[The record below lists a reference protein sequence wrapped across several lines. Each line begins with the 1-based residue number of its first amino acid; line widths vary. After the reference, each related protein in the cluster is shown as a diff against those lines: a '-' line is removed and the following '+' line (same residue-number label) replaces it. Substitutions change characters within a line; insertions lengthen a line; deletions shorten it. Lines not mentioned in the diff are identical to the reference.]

1 VTPDAPAILDLQD
14 LRVGYPRADGG
25 LNWAVDGVNL
35 SVAPGERIGIVGESG
50 SGKSSLALSSLGL
63 ARGAVVRGTVGVDGT
78 SYRPAL
84 RSMRR
89 VRGSVVGLVLQ
100 DPLSA
105 LNPVITL
112 GRQLEEVLTT
122 RGTGRAEARARAVEL
137 LDRVGVAGAAR
148 RLDAYPRE
156 FSGGMRQRVVIA
168 MALMAGP
175 RLLIADEPT
184 TALDVRNQQK
194 VLELL
199 RELCAERQMALLLI
213 SHDIDV
219 VAEIAERTVL
229 FYAGRVIEEGPTA
242 PLLAEPAHPY
252 TAGLIACR
260 PRLTG
265 PLPDRL
271 PSIPGMPP
279 RPGELAGQCRFAP
292 RCGYAEDVCRASE
305 PALRDIGRERHLVAC
320 HLAEE
325 LQLRAPAV
333 SAPHQAPNG
342 VQP

>member
-1 VTPDAPAILDLQD
+1 VTSNVPPVLALQD
-14 LRVGYPRADGG
+14 LRVGYPRADGR
-25 LNWAVDGVNL
+25 LNWAVDGVDL
-35 SVAPGERIGIVGESG
+35 SIAGGERVGIVGESG
-50 SGKSSLALSSLGL
+50 SGKSSLALSCLGL
-63 ARGAVVRGTVGVDGT
+63 ARGAVVRGSVAVDGT
-78 SYRPAL
+78 SYRPSL
-84 RSMRR
+84 KSMRR

-122 RGTGRAEARARAVEL
+122 RGVTRAKARAQAVEL
-137 LDRVGVAGAAR
+137 LDRVGVASAAR

-194 VLELL
+194 VLGLL
-199 RELCAERQMALLLI
+199 RELCEERQMALLLI

-219 VAEIAERTVL
+219 VGEIAERTVV
-229 FYAGRVIEEGPTA
+229 FYAGQVVEQGPTA
-242 PLLAEPAHPY
+242 SLLGQPAHPY
-252 TAGLIACR
+252 TTGLIACR

-265 PLPDRL
+265 PVPARL
-271 PSIPGMPP
+271 PSIAGIPP
-279 RPGELAGQCRFAP
+279 RPGELAGRCRFSP
-292 RCGYAEDVCRASE
+292 RCAFAEDVCRANE

-320 HLAEE
+320 HLAEALE
-325 LQLRAPAV
+325 QRVPATTAQDPAPDGAK
-333 SAPHQAPNG
+333 A
-342 VQP
+342 